1 MPTFAQQKLRREM
14 STKSFLIATL
24 VLAALT
30 ALLIGSYRLGR
41 QSVPHPVQSITTV
54 RDTVRVDSVQTR
66 IVTRTRT
73 VTDVQY
79 VGNESIEHLAD
90 SLLALTDSLLW
101 HVATIEDLR
110 AEADTTIDDTR
121 LLLGYSYRARAFDVE
136 LIREHTDTTATPV
149 VTECSSGWWKYAVG
163 GAVGMLVTLV
173 FAIAM

>member
-1 MPTFAQQKLRREM
+1 VGNKPFIVA
-14 STKSFLIATL
+14 
-24 VLAALT
+24 VLAIV
-30 ALLIGSYRLGR
+30 LIGSIGVGAYILGR
-41 QSVPHPVQSITTV
+41 RSIKPAPTQITTV

-73 VTDVQY
+73 VTDVRY
-79 VGNESIEHLAD
+79 EGNESIEHLAD

-110 AEADTTIDDTR
+110 AEADTTIEDTR

-136 LIREHTDTTATPV
+136 IIREHTDTTATPV